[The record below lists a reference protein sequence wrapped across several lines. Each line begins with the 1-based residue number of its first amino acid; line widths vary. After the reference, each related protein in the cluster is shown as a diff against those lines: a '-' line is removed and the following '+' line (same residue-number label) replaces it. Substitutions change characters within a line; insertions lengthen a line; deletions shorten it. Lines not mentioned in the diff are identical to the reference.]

1 MKTKNR
7 HFYTQLLYDYEFRA
21 LIGLAYGAF
30 NLNEDIKLAQKNN
43 ARFGS
48 NSNIDEYSGFDHDLN
63 DQKI

>member
-30 NLNEDIKLAQKNN
+30 NLNEDIKLA
-43 ARFGS
+43 
-48 NSNIDEYSGFDHDLN
+48 
-63 DQKI
+63 